1 MTEIKLIN
9 LTKRFG
15 SLTAVNN
22 LNLKIGHGEFLVLL
36 GPSGCGKTTTL
47 RMIAGLEKPT
57 SGKIFFDGEDVTAL
71 PARYRDVAM
80 VFQFYALYPTTVYKN
95 IALALM
101 SQGLSKREINRAVKE
116 VAELVGLKEV
126 LHKHVNA
133 LSVSDKQKTAL
144 ARAIIRRP
152 RLYLLDE
159 PLTNLDPKSRVEMRH
174 HLKRLQRELKQTVIY
189 VTHDQVEAMSLAD
202 RIAVMN
208 QGILQQVGKPEE
220 VYYKPSNTFVA
231 WFIGD
236 PGMNLINV
244 KIKEESRSELIIEFA
259 GSRLTLPKEWAS
271 NVEEGEYLLG
281 IRPEHMKIGDG
292 NCSFRA
298 TVISIEFYGPRTI
311 LDLDISG
318 AQIKVSIP
326 KGDFEVLK
334 GIKRGDKVPVKIDLS
349 KMCIFDKAGKLVV

>member
-1 MTEIKLIN
+1 MTEVRLIN
-9 LTKRFG
+9 LTKKFG
-15 SLTAVNN
+15 NFIAVNN
-22 LNLKIGHGEFLVLL
+22 LNLRIQHGEFLVLL

-57 SGKIFFDGEDVTAL
+57 EGRILFDKEDVTSL

-101 SQGLSKREINRAVKE
+101 SQGLSKKEIHKAVKE

-133 LSVSDKQKTAL
+133 ISISDKQKTAL
-144 ARAIIRRP
+144 ARAIVRRP

-208 QGILQQVGKPEE
+208 HGILQQVGKPEE

-236 PGMNLINV
+236 PGMNLINI
-244 KIKEESRSELIIEFA
+244 KIKEEDPLKLTIEFA
-259 GSRLTLPKEWAS
+259 GLKMTLPREWIP
-271 NVEEGEYLLG
+271 NVKEGEYILG
-281 IRPEHMKIGDG
+281 IRPEHLRIGDG
-292 NCSFRA
+292 NYSFRA
-298 TVISIEFYGPRTI
+298 TLISIEFYGPRTV
-311 LDLDISG
+311 LDLNVNG
-318 AQIKVSIP
+318 ARIKVSVP
-326 KGDFEVLK
+326 KSDFETLRNMRK
-334 GIKRGDKVPVKIDLS
+334 GDKVPVKIDPS
-349 KMCIFDKAGKLVV
+349 KICIFSKDGRLIT